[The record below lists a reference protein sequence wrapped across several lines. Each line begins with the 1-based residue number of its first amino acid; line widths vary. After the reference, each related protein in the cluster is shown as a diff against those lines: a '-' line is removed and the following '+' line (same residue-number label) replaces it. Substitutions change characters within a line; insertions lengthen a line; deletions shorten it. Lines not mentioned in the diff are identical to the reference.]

1 MRNFYFLLLITSI
14 TFGQSAI
21 TPGMVHPKVKQ
32 DPTSNK
38 TYAIYLPRDYD
49 AQSKY
54 PVVFVFDE
62 KGRGDL
68 ITQQFSIGA
77 ALTSSIVIGANYE
90 LDSTI
95 KPALKQMEELINR
108 SYDEYAIDRDKII
121 LAGFGYASL
130 VTSTSAQLSNSTY
143 GLIAVGDAFLD
154 KKLLSKNPKLK
165 VSILSPD
172 EGKQFYK
179 LRAYGTGYSLD
190 KFIKGYHVYDGGD
203 LPESGYLATALT
215 DILIDEDVEKERLQ
229 QFYDTDM
236 AFADLLYKK
245 QKHVYAYNFV
255 TALKD
260 KYKKILD
267 IDSQKE
273 LAKEIRFNKAF
284 RAKRDRSTVITY
296 GEGLLAEDFKYYLAE
311 DTQKAFFDNLGWW
324 SYQMDELD
332 VKIDST
338 ASSKQERK
346 AAIRL
351 KGFVQN
357 SVEQQYEIVK
367 AQNSTPEKL
376 LFVNILRT
384 LVNPSN
390 QDAFIQVIGLS
401 AREGDTNA
409 SLFYLEELLKSGY
422 TDYDNLYAIP
432 YTTALRIG
440 PEWNEIIKDY
450 LGKSK
455 YY

>member
-1 MRNFYFLLLITSI
+1 MRKFYFLLFITSI
-14 TFGQSAI
+14 AFGQSAI

-32 DPTSNK
+32 DSLSNK

-49 AQSKY
+49 ASSSY

-62 KGRGDL
+62 EGRGDL

-77 ALTSSIVIGANYE
+77 AITRSIVIGANYK
-90 LDSTI
+90 LGDSI
-95 KPALKQMEELINR
+95 QPALKEMEALIKNA
-108 SYDEYAIDRDKII
+108 YNLYAIDRNKII
-121 LAGFGYASL
+121 LAGFGKASL
-130 VTSTSAQLSNSTY
+130 ITSTSAQLERSTY

-154 KKLLSKNPKLK
+154 KKLLDKGNSLRI
-165 VSILSPD
+165 SLLSPD
-172 EGKQFYK
+172 EGSYFYK
-179 LRAYGTGYSLD
+179 LRSYGTGYTL
-190 KFIKGYHVYDGGD
+190 KKYIKGYQVYDGAG
-203 LPESGYLATALT
+203 LPASGYLAAALT
-215 DILIDEDVEKERLQ
+215 DILIDDDVDQERVQ
-229 QFYDTDM
+229 QYYDTDM
-236 AFADLLYKK
+236 AFGDLLYKK

-260 KYKKILD
+260 KYKKLLD

-273 LAKEIRFNKAF
+273 LAKKIRLNKTF

-311 DTQKAFFDNLGWW
+311 DVEKAYFDNLGWW

-332 VKIDST
+332 AKIDSNQVT
-338 ASSKQERK
+338 IQERK

-351 KGFVQN
+351 RGFVQN
-357 SVEQQYEIVK
+357 NVEQQYEILK
-367 AQNSTPEKL
+367 AQNTPAEKL

-384 LVNPSN
+384 LVSPYN

-401 AREGDTNA
+401 AREGDINA

-422 TDYDNLYAIP
+422 TDYDNLYNIP
-432 YTTALRIG
+432 YTIALRTG
-440 PEWNEIIKDY
+440 PEWNSIIKDY